1 MSRLEQSFKIF
12 SKQGVKFLL
21 LELVVVFLGVYLA
34 FLFQSYS
41 ENQKLESEKEKIMI
55 GLKNDLEYFRIF
67 FPGLSAN
74 MKGTI
79 KEWDELIENEKYRDF
94 SSWRFI
100 QPQYDYTVVEYALN
114 VGAEVIDFDM
124 NSDLSKLYTELEK
137 LRQAEEL
144 ITEIA
149 LTYKAVPA
157 NLERTAEVQ
166 LVHAN
171 NLLNLERLRNRAV
184 DRVGIMDRI
193 AELSAQNLVRVNNEF
208 SPKELKEIELLL
220 ISKRDIPDNEQ
231 EKQFYFRALKEYFPH
246 FTDEEIKKVLAI
258 E

>member
-41 ENQKLESEKEKIMI
+41 EDKKLEIEKEKIMI
-55 GLKNDLEYFRIF
+55 GLKDDLEYFRVF
-67 FPGLSAN
+67 FPGLSSS
-74 MKGTI
+74 MKNTI
-79 KEWDELIENEKYRDF
+79 SEWEELVENDTYRDF

-100 QPQYDYTVVEYALN
+100 QPQYDYTVIEYALN
-114 VGAEVIDFDM
+114 ADAEVVDFDM

-149 LTYKAVPA
+149 LNYKAVPP
-157 NLERTAEVQ
+157 NLERTSEVQ

-171 NLLNLERLRNRAV
+171 NLLNLKRLKNRAI

-193 AELSAQNLVRVNNEF
+193 AELSTQNLVRVNEEF
-208 SPKELKEIELLL
+208 SDQERKEIELLL

-231 EKQFYFRALKEYFPH
+231 EKQFYFRALKKYFPH
-246 FTDEEIKKVLAI
+246 FTDEEIKEVLEI